1 MLFELVTMLNIA
13 TAAEIHAI
21 SWRESHKSFCS
32 KEFVDAHTTERQ
44 MKYIENEIK
53 NGKQFYILIDTG
65 QRELYPSKIT

>member
-32 KEFVDAHTTERQ
+32 KEFVDSHTTERQ
-44 MKYIENEIK
+44 MKYIENEKRQAVLYIDGHK
-53 NGKQFYILIDTG
+53 GKGNCIH
-65 QRELYPSKIT
+65 QR